1 MANPAQSGGGF
12 VRKKREGVKA
22 EINVTPLV
30 DVVLVLLIIYMV
42 VTPLIAR
49 HFTVQ
54 VPPEEKTKAVDV
66 PKDDEQLVVRMDE
79 KGVITLNSEVVDIEE
94 LKRKLVLA
102 FNAKAEDVVFFDAH
116 SSLPYGEAVKVM
128 DLARGA
134 GAVTVGIVTAPLV
147 PETQNK

>member
-1 MANPAQSGGGF
+1 MGMGNMGGPKKG
-12 VRKKREGVKA
+12 VRP

-30 DVVLVLLIIYMV
+30 DIVLVLLIIYMV

-116 SSLPYGEAVKVM
+116 SALPYGEAVKVM